1 MSVII
6 NLSTICSKHSKVIIL
21 IVLGTKPA
29 KKNTQLLSAIKIIAA
44 AINLGIMFGVHMQA
58 QFSCCYKW
66 LAPLEELYSWKSM
79 TESKYPSCK
88 QWFNSALFPGQPK
101 FCLGRYIIRIT
112 CPNENFNYG
121 SLEKLF
127 PYKLCSW
134 PYQIQLIL
142 DNLFKDEL
150 HQAHM
155 YNLCPHIIPLLMV

>member
-21 IVLGTKPA
+21 IELGTKPA
-29 KKNTQLLSAIKIIAA
+29 KKNTQRLPAIKIIAA

-79 TESKYPSCK
+79 TDSKYPSCK
-88 QWFNSALFPGQPK
+88 QGFLY
-101 FCLGRYIIRIT
+101 FCLGNRNFAWASILSGLLA
-112 CPNENFNYG
+112 PDENFNYG

-155 YNLCPHIIPLLMV
+155 HNLCGV